1 MVHFRF
7 PIPMKHRRAIA
18 GSAAFVAAAISLGV
32 ASIPAAVVAA
42 GGSDALA
49 ELAARSPGQRM
60 GGIALK
66 GKGKAKARTA
76 RLSPAMTGKI
86 PTPQDPPVAV
96 VMGSS
101 PMIPAV
107 IPGVEQPLTPA
118 AVPGVFAAAA
128 PDGGGSTVPIPG
140 FIPPAAPP
148 LFTTPGTNPNP
159 DPTQTPNP
167 EPTPNPTPN
176 PTPTP
181 TDPVPAVPEPSTW
194 LMMIVG
200 FGLVGRA
207 MRVRRRAV
215 FA

>member
-1 MVHFRF
+1 MVAFRF
-7 PIPMKHRRAIA
+7 PIQHKHRRAMA
-18 GSAAFVAAAISLGV
+18 GSVLFVAAAISLGV
-32 ASIPAAVVAA
+32 ASIPAGVVAA

-49 ELAARSPGQRM
+49 ELAARSPGQRI
-60 GGIALK
+60 GGVALK
-66 GKGKAKARTA
+66 GKGKGKAKIARF
-76 RLSPAMTGKI
+76 SPALTGKA
-86 PTPQDPPVAV
+86 PEPQNPPVAV
-96 VMGSS
+96 VLGSS
-101 PMIPAV
+101 PMIPEV
-107 IPGVEQPLTPA
+107 IPGIEQPLTPA
-118 AVPGVFAAAA
+118 AVPGVFAAPA
-128 PDGGGSTVPIPG
+128 PGGPGPVVPIPG

-148 LFTTPGTNPNP
+148 FIGVPGTNPN
-159 DPTQTPNP
+159 PNP

-207 MRVRRRAV
+207 MRVRRRAI